1 MLECMRNRGLNE
13 NGIVKRGNDGKEGW
27 VENCGNGMSL
37 VLQIWSKTLNPN
49 MSFKLHYNPKPN
61 PIPNL
66 ASKQPLKELYLKSL
80 FVFKN
85 FWMPT

>member
-37 VLQIWSKTLNPN
+37 VLQI
-49 MSFKLHYNPKPN
+49 
-61 PIPNL
+61 
-66 ASKQPLKELYLKSL
+66 
-80 FVFKN
+80 
-85 FWMPT
+85 